1 MAETGDAVYQGNPG
15 AVPARVGPLDEAA
28 FGALIDRYYAPLMRY
43 LTRQSSDAE
52 LAADLTQ
59 ATFLAAYRCRDQL
72 AEEGAVGAWLFGIA
86 RNELRMEW
94 RRRRLRRLVSLE
106 WLAPR
111 VEGTAREGECR
122 APPGSGLAALRSA
135 DASEPCAERDR
146 IQRVLDGLSPTL
158 REALLLHSL
167 CGFAG
172 GEVAAIVGV
181 SPAAARKRIA
191 RAEAAFRERYRA
203 SETEN
208 EVEGDADH

>member
-1 MAETGDAVYQGNPG
+1 MAETGDAVYQGKPR
-15 AVPARVGPLDEAA
+15 AVPARVRRLGEAA
-28 FGALIDRYYAPLMRY
+28 FAALIDRYYAPLLRY
-43 LTRQSSDAE
+43 LTRQSGDGE

-59 ATFLAAYRCRDQL
+59 ATFLAAYRSRDQL
-72 AEEGAVGAWLFGIA
+72 ADEGAVGAWLFGIG

-94 RRRRLRRLVSLE
+94 RRRRLRRLVSLD

-111 VEGTAREGECR
+111 GEGTASEGERR
-122 APPGSGLAALRSA
+122 APTGSGLAALQRA

-158 REALLLHSL
+158 REALLLHAL

-203 SETEN
+203 SETEDG
-208 EVEGDADH
+208 VGGDAEH